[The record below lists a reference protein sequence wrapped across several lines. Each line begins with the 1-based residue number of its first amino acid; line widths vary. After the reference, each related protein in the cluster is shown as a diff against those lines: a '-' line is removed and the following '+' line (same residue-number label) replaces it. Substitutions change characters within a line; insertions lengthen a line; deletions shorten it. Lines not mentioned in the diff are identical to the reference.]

1 MPSYTSLTG
10 YRESVI
16 SGSASSQRNRILAC
30 LFDSA
35 VPLSRQQIAKLTGIP
50 LNAVCGRVNELL
62 GLVKSIPE
70 DQQEKLIKVAYERK
84 HPATTASRE
93 YLEPTWPQP
102 KQKSF
107 EEFLR

>member
-50 LNAVCGRVNELL
+50 LNAVCGRANDLL
-62 GLVKSIPE
+62 GRGKAANRQAVV
-70 DQQEKLIKVAYERK
+70 KVAYERK
-84 HPATTASRE
+84 HPATNASRE